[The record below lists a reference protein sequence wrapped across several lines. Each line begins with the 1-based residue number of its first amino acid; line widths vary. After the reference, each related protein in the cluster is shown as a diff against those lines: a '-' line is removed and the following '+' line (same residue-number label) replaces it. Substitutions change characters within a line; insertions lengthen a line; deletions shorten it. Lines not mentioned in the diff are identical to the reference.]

1 MFTASCLPPSL
12 SHQSPLGHGTADSC
26 PLSPPSAHLD
36 PLSPTELRRRCK
48 EKERASP
55 GSALPKAEQAS
66 EPEAQGKAYL
76 GDQDVAFSYRPPAG
90 KGTTLFS
97 FSLQLPESFPS
108 LLDEDGYLSF
118 PNLSETNLLP
128 QSWQHFL
135 PIRSPSL
142 LPCFLFIFFF
152 LLSASFSVPY
162 ALTLSFPLALCLCYL
177 EPKAASLSA
186 SLDNDPSDSSEEEVC
201 TSA

>member
-1 MFTASCLPPSL
+1 M
-12 SHQSPLGHGTADSC
+12 
-26 PLSPPSAHLD
+26 
-36 PLSPTELRRRCK
+36 
-48 EKERASP
+48 
-55 GSALPKAEQAS
+55 
-66 EPEAQGKAYL
+66 
-76 GDQDVAFSYRPPAG
+76 
-90 KGTTLFS
+90 
-97 FSLQLPESFPS
+97 QLPASFPS
-108 LLDEDGYLSF
+108 LLDDDGYLSF
-118 PNLSETNLLP
+118 PSLSETSLLP
-128 QSWQHFL
+128 QSLQHYL

-142 LPCFLFIFFF
+142 VPCFLFIFFF